1 MTVTHSVADV
11 VKSHVKL
18 ELECIDRMYL
28 NVYVPQLQYDK
39 GVVSFFRY
47 HRGATFAS
55 SALMKPISEDFVARL
70 ERFARERKIPLITFG
85 KGQRKDDVAKQYLA
99 GYKGQEGIVFIG
111 KAQEKAPVF
120 RTERRRDPKSGQTFP
135 WIVRSTA
142 MVNHYYCY
150 GVDPDFGAF
159 FLKFCSYFP
168 YNAKLYIN
176 GHEYLKRQLA
186 QHGIAFEALDNG
198 ILSCEDP
205 KAMQGLADT
214 LSAQKIEALLRKWL
228 KVLPHP
234 FTGKDRAAGYR
245 YQVSILQSEFAL
257 TQVLDQP
264 VHGRIF
270 FEQVIRE
277 NLDIGRPD
285 QIQLI
290 FNRRVTR
297 RTPGRC
303 RTRVITEGVTPSL
316 YVDYKRNRTKQYHKD
331 GGDKVGRALRT
342 ETTINNTYDFR
353 IGRRLENLDKLKEV
367 GFAINRRL
375 LNTQQVSHDGTLGEN
390 DFRKLQSPVIDNSK
404 RAAALRFGDPRVLA
418 LFQVLVLFSLLPEG
432 FRNRDLR
439 AHYAQLLG
447 LDPTALTQGQ
457 MTYQLRR
464 LLMHGLIERIP
475 RTHSYRLTDFG
486 LRTALFLSRLYA
498 RAIRP
503 GLSFLHPK
511 DLPPDHRL
519 QRAFNNLEEEIHHF
533 CEVEKLAA

>member
-1 MTVTHSVADV
+1 
-11 VKSHVKL
+11 
-18 ELECIDRMYL
+18 
-28 NVYVPQLQYDK
+28 
-39 GVVSFFRY
+39 
-47 HRGATFAS
+47 
-55 SALMKPISEDFVARL
+55 VARV
-70 ERFARERKIPLITFG
+70 ERFARERDIPLISFG
-85 KGQRKDDVAKQYLA
+85 KAQRKDEVAKEHLA
-99 GYKGQEGIVFIG
+99 GFKASEGIVFIG

-120 RTERRRDPKSGQTFP
+120 RTEKRRDPQTGRTFP
-135 WIVRSTA
+135 WIVRTTA
-142 MVNHYYCY
+142 MVNQYYCY
-150 GVDPDFGAF
+150 GVDEDFGPF

-176 GHEYLKRQLA
+176 GHEYLKRQLT
-186 QHGIAFEALDNG
+186 QRGIAFEALDNG

-205 KAMQGLADT
+205 KAMQGLADR
-214 LSAQKIEALLRKWL
+214 LSAAKIDGLLRKWL

-234 FTGKDRAAGYR
+234 FSGKDRAAGYR

-264 VHGRIF
+264 VNGRIF

-285 QIQLI
+285 QVQLI
-290 FNRRVTR
+290 FDRRLTR

-316 YVDYKRNRTKQYHKD
+316 YVDYKRNRTKQYHKE
-331 GGDKVGRALRT
+331 GGNKVGRALRT

-353 IGRRLENLDKLKEV
+353 IGRRLKNLHKLKEA

-375 LNTQQVSHDGTLGEN
+375 LQAQQVSHDCTVGEN

-418 LFQVLVLFSLLPEG
+418 LFQVLVLFCLLPEG

-439 AHYAQLLG
+439 EHYAGLLG

-464 LLMHGLIERIP
+464 LLMHGLIERAP
-475 RTHSYRLTDFG
+475 KTHRYRLTDFG
-486 LRTALFLSRLYA
+486 LRSALFLSRLYV
-498 RAIRP
+498 RTIRP
-503 GLSFLHPK
+503 GLSLLHSK
-511 DLPPDHRL
+511 DLPSDHRM
-519 QRAFNNLEEEIHHF
+519 QRAFNSLEDEIERF
-533 CEVEKLAA
+533 CAQEKLAA